1 MHIKMN
7 GHKLPRRDASRMR
20 STIRTSSAELTAPA
34 SSKRFLICSALC
46 KTEVNT
52 TIKVVATVFATNGP
66 FPCFNWSIA
75 MITSFLT
82 GVLNKRIRIKAIS
95 VNTTVNRRLIM
106 FIKGSF
112 YGGMKENL
120 ASFRIYIERER
131 EIKGETAF
139 SILIVQFRSNLY
151 ILFKTYSLA
160 KE

>member
-1 MHIKMN
+1 MHIKMK
-7 GHKLPRRDASRMR
+7 GHNLPRRDASRMR

-66 FPCFNWSIA
+66 LPCFNWSIA
-75 MITSFLT
+75 MITSFLR

-95 VNTTVNRRLIM
+95 VNTTVNKRLIM
-106 FIKGSF
+106 FMKGSF

-131 EIKGETAF
+131 EIKGETDF
-139 SILIVQFRSNLY
+139 SILCSFVRTCIFFSRLTV
-151 ILFKTYSLA
+151 
-160 KE
+160 